1 MRLNYVTKS
10 MIPGLLLFAITLSG
24 CDLDMTNPNTASEEE
39 VLNTREG
46 IINLATGIQTYHAT
60 SFLEASVVDPGL
72 TSFELATTTTLANYL
87 EMESGRTD
95 LQTENPNVLRVWAR
109 SYRMMNMA
117 EQLIENTG
125 GVELNPGT
133 QSGIIALAH
142 FHKAA
147 ALGVLGQNFLGGALS
162 TDQTENAEIVDRMAL
177 FAEAV
182 SLLDDAI
189 DLLESTPISAE
200 FENRIL
206 GSEFDL
212 ENTLHAYK
220 ARFLLFSGEYQAA
233 YNAAGEVDLTASSWF
248 TLDAQNRNPIYNIYS
263 ETGLEYVAPRNGFG
277 TPLVE
282 DGDAR
287 LAFYMD
293 ETEETSVTDVPIGE
307 LRGFFT
313 SESANIP
320 AYLAGEMMLIQA
332 EAIANLQSPADAVP
346 YIDMVRTKTAE
357 DDPYGLGAGL
367 DSYEGGTDLD
377 SIMEEIYR
385 QRAAELFLTG
395 LRLEDS
401 RRLDRPGPN
410 DAGSERNRNFY
421 PFPERERLN
430 NPDNVPPNP
439 QI

>member
-1 MRLNYVTKS
+1 MRLNYLAKI

-24 CDLDMTNPNTASEEE
+24 CDLDVTNPNTASEEE
-39 VLNTREG
+39 VLNTRDG
-46 IINLATGIQTYHAT
+46 IINLATGIQAYHAT

-72 TSFELATTTTLANYL
+72 TSLELATITTLANYL
-87 EMESGRTD
+87 EMESGGTD
-95 LQTENPNVLRVWAR
+95 LQTDNPNVLRVWAR
-109 SYRMMNMA
+109 SYRLMNMA

-125 GVELNPGT
+125 GVELDPGT

-147 ALGVLGQNFLGGALS
+147 ALGVLAQNFAGGAMNA
-162 TDQTENAEIVDRMAL
+162 DQTENAQIVDRMAL
-177 FAEAV
+177 FTEAV

-189 DLLESTPISAE
+189 DLIEGTPVSAE

-206 GSEFDL
+206 GDEFDL

-220 ARFLLFSGEYQAA
+220 ARFLLFAGEYQAA
-233 YNAAGEVDLTASSWF
+233 YNAAGEVDLGASSWF

-277 TPLVE
+277 SPLLE

-287 LAFYMD
+287 LPFYMI
-293 ETEETSVTDVPIGE
+293 ETEETSVNNIPIGE
-307 LRGFFT
+307 LRGFFS

-320 AYLAGEMMLIQA
+320 AYLPGEMMLIQA
-332 EAIANLQSPADAVP
+332 EAVANLQSPANAVP
-346 YIDMVRTKTAE
+346 YIDMVRTKTAD
-357 DDPYGLGAGL
+357 DDPFGLGAGL
-367 DSYEGGTDLD
+367 DPYDGATDMG

-385 QRAAELFLTG
+385 QRAAELYLTG
-395 LRLEDS
+395 LRFEDS
-401 RRLDRPGPN
+401 RRLGRPGPG
-410 DAGSERNRNFY
+410 DAQPERNRDFY

-439 QI
+439 SI